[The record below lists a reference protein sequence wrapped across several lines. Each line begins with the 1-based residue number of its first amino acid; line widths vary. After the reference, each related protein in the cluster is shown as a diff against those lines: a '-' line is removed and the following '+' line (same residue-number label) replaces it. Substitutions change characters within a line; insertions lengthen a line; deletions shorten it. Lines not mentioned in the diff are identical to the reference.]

1 MMAESYT
8 DRGERRSDRGNDG
21 ASMRQ
26 REPTNDEP
34 RRGNDWPTSS
44 RISAIILLGATL
56 AGAYLCYLLAAPF
69 LPALTWALVLAVLFL
84 PIHRVIEAKVKH
96 ANLAAVA
103 SVLIVALTV
112 VAPATLVGQRLVTE
126 AANGAYLVQSQFEA
140 GAWRRVLDTYP
151 QIAPIDKWIERQI
164 DLPAIFHNVAVW
176 LTNAA
181 ASFVR
186 GSVVQLLGALLTFYL
201 LFYFL
206 RDRGLVVGTL
216 RGLLPLSQAET
227 NRLFGRSVD
236 TIHATIYGTLV
247 VAAIQGTLG
256 GAMFWWLGLP
266 APFLWGLVMALLAV
280 VPVLGAFVVWIPAT
294 IYLALDGAWTKA
306 LILGFWGA
314 GVVGT
319 IDNILYPILVG
330 NRLRLHS
337 VPAFISFIGGL
348 QLFGP
353 SGLVLGPMVVT
364 LTLTLF
370 DIWRT
375 RTTEPTD

>member
-1 MMAESYT
+1 MMVSNLRIE
-8 DRGERRSDRGNDG
+8 
-21 ASMRQ
+21 ASTASIA
-26 REPTNDEP
+26 EPTGLRCASD
-34 RRGNDWPTSS
+34 S
-44 RISAIILLGATL
+44 RDTIVLLAATL
-56 AGAYLCYLLAAPF
+56 AGAYLCLLLAAPF
-69 LPALTWALVLAVLFL
+69 LPALTWALVLSVLFV
-84 PIHRVIEAKVKH
+84 PIHRILEARMKQP
-96 ANLAAVA
+96 NLAAVV
-103 SVLIVALTV
+103 SVLIVALTIV
-112 VAPATLVGQRLVTE
+112 GPATFVGQRLVTE
-126 AANGAYLVQSQFEA
+126 AANGAVLVQAELET
-140 GAWRRVLDTYP
+140 GTWRHVLENHP
-151 QIAPIDKWIERQI
+151 RIAPIEKWIEQQF
-164 DLPAIFHNVAVW
+164 DLPAIFGNVATS
-176 LTNAA
+176 LTATA

-206 RDRGLVVGTL
+206 RDRGLVVTTL
-216 RGLLPLSQAET
+216 RNLLPLSPAET
-227 NRLFGRSVD
+227 DRLFARSVD

-256 GAMFWWLGLP
+256 GMMFWWLGLP
-266 APFLWGLVMALLAV
+266 APFLWGLVMALLAL

-306 LILGFWGA
+306 AILGFWGA

-330 NRLRLHS
+330 KRLELHS

-364 LTLTLF
+364 LTLTLL
-370 DIWRT
+370 DIWRR
-375 RTTEPTD
+375 RTKDAQD